1 MIKFLK
7 ESLFHTTKTANSE
20 DRLRKILGAS
30 QFPDESFYK
39 FGEKYF
45 DGGAGSLSYGTYK
58 YDGRY
63 TNSVIRI
70 IDQFDLKETSRILEL
85 GCAKGYIL
93 YEFYKLGF
101 SDLLG
106 VDVSEYAILNAP
118 EELQGKLRV
127 GSVVNLS
134 SILEFPQ
141 PYDFIFS
148 KEMLPHL
155 TSEEISTFFECLLKV
170 ASHETTMYFEIQTAR
185 NSVGLESIL
194 RYDPTHKSLMTPDEW
209 VQFINEK
216 MSGVKANILV
226 FLKELF

>member
-1 MIKFLK
+1 MITFIN

-20 DRLRKILGAS
+20 DRLRKISFAS
-30 QFPDESFYK
+30 QFPDKSFYK

-63 TNSVIRI
+63 RDCVNKI
-70 IDQFDLKETSRILEL
+70 IDQLALKKTSRILEL

-101 SDLLG
+101 SDFMG
-106 VDVSEYAILNAP
+106 VDVSEYAISSAP
-118 EELQGKLRV
+118 EELQDKLKV

-134 SILEFPQ
+134 STLELPWH
-141 PYDFIFS
+141 YDFIFS

-155 TSEEISTFFECLLKV
+155 TKEEIITFFEFLPMV
-170 ASHETTMYFEIQTAR
+170 ASHKTIIYFEIQTAKD
-185 NSVGLESIL
+185 SVGLESIHK
-194 RYDPTHKSLMTPDEW
+194 YDPTHKSLMTPEEW
-209 VQFINEK
+209 MVFINQN
-216 MSGVKANILV
+216 MSGVDANTLV